1 MWAFNHLRRNKP
13 PTLRTTKATTAHPK
27 PVLLLLEQEVLKMN
41 TAGDEG
47 MKISSLK
54 EERTVWSFFTRDGKY
69 KKELCQEMAQTEKR
83 VWNESAWRV
92 IW

>member
-54 EERTVWSFFTRDGKY
+54 EERTVWSFFLPEMGNIRKNY
-69 KKELCQEMAQTEKR
+69 AKKWPKQRRGSGMKVPGE
-83 VWNESAWRV
+83 
-92 IW
+92 

>member
-13 PTLRTTKATTAHPK
+13 LTLRTTKATTAHPK

-47 MKISSLK
+47 KEISSLK
-54 EERTVWSFFTRDGKY
+54 EERIVSRSFF
-69 KKELCQEMAQTEKR
+69 LPEMGNIRK
-83 VWNESAWRV
+83 N
-92 IW
+92 